1 MKKKLVTILM
11 LSSIFVSAQ
20 DLPRSVPSLE
30 KSIFGIQTGFLGI
43 WGNNELE
50 LSNTIALRTEIGLDA
65 GLWGGSFYDKTGF
78 LLAPVI
84 TAEPRLYYNLKER
97 AGKGRSTEGNS
108 GNFLSLKTGFHPNWF
123 VISNQ
128 DNLQVISDI
137 SIIPSWGIRRHIGSH
152 FNYEAGGGLGYRYI
166 FAKNAGY
173 AKNEGEAA
181 FNLNLRIGYSF

>member
-1 MKKKLVTILM
+1 MKKTLFPLLM
-11 LSSIFVSAQ
+11 LSGMFAVAQ
-20 DLPRSVPSLE
+20 DNSKPVPSVE

-43 WGNNELE
+43 WANNELK
-50 LSNTIALRTEIGLDA
+50 LSNTIALKTELGLDA

-84 TAEPRLYYNLKER
+84 TAEPRLYYNLKKR
-97 AGKGRSTEGNS
+97 VGKGRSIKGNS
-108 GNFLSLKTGFHPNWF
+108 GNFVSLKTGFHPNWF

-152 FNYEAGGGLGYRYI
+152 FNYEAGAGLGYRYI

-173 AKNEGEAA
+173 ARNEGDAA